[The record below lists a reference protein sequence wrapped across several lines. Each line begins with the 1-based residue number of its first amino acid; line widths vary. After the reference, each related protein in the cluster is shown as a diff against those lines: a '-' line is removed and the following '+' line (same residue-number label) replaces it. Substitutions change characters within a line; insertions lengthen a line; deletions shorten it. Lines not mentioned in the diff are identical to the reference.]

1 MEKIVVMGVGNL
13 LLTDE
18 GAGIHAVHKL
28 ENLIS
33 DKRVRVIDGGTMG
46 LDLLPVIEEADLLY
60 IIDCVKGGEPP
71 GTVYR
76 FGPDEIRQKMGEL
89 KLSLHDFNLVDVLNL
104 ARALNKH
111 IPEIIIFGIE
121 PASLD
126 WGLEPTPEVA
136 RSIDRVV
143 QLVLEELMERL
154 KEENNA

>member
-1 MEKIVVMGVGNL
+1 MKKIVVMGVGNL

-33 DKRVRVIDGGTMG
+33 DQRVRIIDGGTMG
-46 LDLLPVIEEADLLY
+46 LDLLPVIEEADVLY

-76 FGPDEIRQKMGEL
+76 FGPDEIKQKIGEL

-104 ARALNKH
+104 ARALNKPL
-111 IPEIIIFGIE
+111 PEIIIFGIE

-126 WGLEPTPEVA
+126 WGLEPTTEVA
-136 RSIDRVV
+136 RAIDRVIEMV
-143 QLVLEELMERL
+143 LKELQQLLEEEG
-154 KEENNA
+154 NA